1 MKKTVTVLSLVLSL
15 LMVFSA
21 CSVNTANAPS
31 ELYADANNWAY
42 NGIGENKDC
51 DLFLICPTVYGGEN
65 NEYNM
70 SLEDTE
76 TKESFLGALNMERGI
91 YEDTC
96 RMYAPYYRQAG
107 LSVYTMSEEEREPY
121 LETAYEDVR
130 DAFLYYM
137 ENENDG
143 RPYIIAG
150 FSQGSDMA
158 LRLMKE
164 FLDEEEYSESF
175 ICAYMIGWPITQEDI
190 DECPYLKPAQGESDT
205 GVIISFNSESVD
217 TQTSVI
223 VPDKTLAI
231 NPLNWKT
238 DSTPA
243 TKEENLG
250 ACFTDYSGAIVNE
263 IPNLTGCYIDPER
276 GTLKVTDVTPQEY
289 PAALDIFEDGV
300 YHIYD
305 YQFFYRNLQE
315 NVKVRVD
322 AYLNK

>member
-1 MKKTVTVLSLVLSL
+1 MKKATAVLSLVLAL

-21 CSVNTANAPS
+21 CSANTANAPT
-31 ELYADANNWAY
+31 ELYANSNNWAY

-51 DLFLICPTVYGGEN
+51 DLFLICPTVYGGTDD
-65 NEYNM
+65 EYNM

-91 YEDTC
+91 YEETC

-143 RPYIIAG
+143 RPYILAG

-164 FLDEEEYSESF
+164 FLDEEEYSENF
-175 ICAYMIGWPITQEDI
+175 VCAYMIGWPITEEDI
-190 DECPYLKPAQGESDT
+190 EECPYLKPAQGESDT
-205 GVIISFNSESVD
+205 GVIISFNSESVE

-223 VPDKTLAI
+223 VPEKTLAI

-243 TKEENLG
+243 SKEENLG
-250 ACFTDYSGAIVNE
+250 ACFTDYSGSIVNE

-276 GTLKVTDVTPQEY
+276 GTLKVTDVTPEEY
-289 PAALDIFEDGV
+289 PAVLDIFEDGV

-322 AYLNK
+322 SYLNK